1 MSNVKVKLF
10 LTPHIFN
17 AVKIFFFLLFQ
28 VYVVYYVCA
37 TIGVFVLLVA
47 AVKGFFLVGI
57 IKFGKEGG
65 GAVKGLSLGRL
76 VEAKAMQ
83 ILDMM

>member
-1 MSNVKVKLF
+1 
-10 LTPHIFN
+10 
-17 AVKIFFFLLFQ
+17 LFQ

-57 IKFGKEGG
+57 VKIWKRG

-76 VEAKAMQ
+76 G
-83 ILDMM
+83 

>member
-1 MSNVKVKLF
+1 M
-10 LTPHIFN
+10 
-17 AVKIFFFLLFQ
+17 
-28 VYVVYYVCA
+28 VYYVCA

-57 IKFGKEGG
+57 IKLGKEGG
-65 GAVKGLSLGRL
+65 GAVKGLSLERL
-76 VEAKAMQ
+76 GCSKTLVGAKAAQ